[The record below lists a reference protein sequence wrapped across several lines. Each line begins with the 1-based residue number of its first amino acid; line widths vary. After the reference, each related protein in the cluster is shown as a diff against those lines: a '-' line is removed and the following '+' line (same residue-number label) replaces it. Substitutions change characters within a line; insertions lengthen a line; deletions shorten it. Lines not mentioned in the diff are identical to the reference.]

1 MPTAAFYWRHLR
13 TPLLLFA
20 LIAPLLA
27 STSID
32 PTVAHAL
39 FFDEAHSQWVGGSSW
54 WTNELIHRDGSWLIR
69 SLVAFATVVWA
80 STWLRPRPHGCGNG
94 AEGRDPRA
102 PRLRELRRPALY
114 FIVSVALSVGLVGLL
129 KSLTNVDCPRDLTE
143 FGGAFPFIHLFQ
155 HRPEALR
162 HARCFPAAHASAGYA
177 LLALYFV
184 LRERSRRA
192 ARIGLASGLVLGL
205 IFGLAQQSRGAHFV
219 SHDVWSAM
227 LVWTVSLS
235 LYTFVFKARLWN
247 RPQWECNE
255 ASAAA
260 PRLPVDGDAD
270 LPHRAGAVPGT

>member
-27 STSID
+27 LTSID
-32 PTVAHAL
+32 TAVAHAL
-39 FFDEAHSQWVGGSSW
+39 FFDDAHSRWVGGSSW
-54 WTNELIHRDGSWLIR
+54 WTNELIHRDGGWLIR
-69 SLVAFATVVWA
+69 SLVAFATVLWA
-80 STWLRPRPHGCGNG
+80 STWLRP
-94 AEGRDPRA
+94 E
-102 PRLRELRRPALY
+102 LRELRRPSLY

-143 FGGAFPFIHLFQ
+143 FGGAFPFFHLFQ

-177 LLALYFV
+177 LLALYFT

-192 ARIGLASGLVLGL
+192 AWIGLASGLVLGL

-247 RPQWECNE
+247 RSQWECNE

-260 PRLPVDGDAD
+260 RRLPVDGDAD